1 MLGGMPRRLLV
12 DTSSLLYRA
21 FYALPRTLVDDAGA
35 PTGAL
40 RGYLDM
46 LARVLRDRGPSE
58 VIHVFDAAE
67 RPAARVAAWPGYKAA
82 REAMPDELSAQF
94 VRLREILGLLGASV
108 ATAPGWEADDAIA
121 ALTAATPTGS
131 DVEILTGDRDLLQLV
146 RDGDPQ
152 VRVLWTRRGVADL
165 DVLDAAAVEERYGVA
180 PERYADYATL
190 RGDPS
195 DGLPGVRGIGEVTA
209 GRLLARH
216 GTLEGILAAGAD
228 LTAGQRRNLDAA
240 HDYLEAMQEV
250 VPVRRDVEVTVHT
263 GTPAA
268 EVLEDLAERG
278 GFSGPLRRLR
288 AAMVG

>member
-121 ALTAATPTGS
+121 ALTTATPAGS

-240 HDYLEAMQEV
+240 RDYLEAMQQV
-250 VPVRRDVEVTVHT
+250 VPVRRDVEVTVDT

-278 GFSGPLRRLR
+278 GFGGPLRRLR
-288 AAMVG
+288 AAMDG